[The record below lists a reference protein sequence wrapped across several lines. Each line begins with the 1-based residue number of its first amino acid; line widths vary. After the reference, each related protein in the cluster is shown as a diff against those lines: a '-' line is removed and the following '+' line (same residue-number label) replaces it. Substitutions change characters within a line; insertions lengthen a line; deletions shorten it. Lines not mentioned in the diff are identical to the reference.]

1 MTDLLERA
9 FAEASKLTPEK
20 QDQLARWLLSE
31 LADDDAWDRQF
42 AATQDRLSALA
53 REALEEH
60 RSGSTEDLELGR
72 Q

>member
-9 FAEASKLTPEK
+9 FAEASKLTPE
-20 QDQLARWLLSE
+20 QQNQLARWLLDE

-42 AATQDRLSALA
+42 AATEDRLGTLA

-60 RSGSTEDLELGR
+60 RAGRTEDLEIGR